1 MLDYYLPNTTT
12 NPSAGVVKQGSGLF
26 EIIDRVEIEG
36 SEGDIFDIGHKVYEQ
51 TSGQTPKFYFYSE
64 HLWNYSMETRRTS

>member
-26 EIIDRVEIEG
+26 EITDRVEIER
-36 SEGDIFDIGHKVYEQ
+36 SEGDIFDIGHKVYVQ
-51 TSGQTPKFYFYSE
+51 TSG
-64 HLWNYSMETRRTS
+64 